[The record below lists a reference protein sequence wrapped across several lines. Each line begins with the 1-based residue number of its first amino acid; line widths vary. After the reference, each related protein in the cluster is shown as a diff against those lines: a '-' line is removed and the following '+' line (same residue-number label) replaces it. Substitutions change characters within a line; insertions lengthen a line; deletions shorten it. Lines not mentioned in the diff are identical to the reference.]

1 MLIEDGSD
9 RAEVIND
16 MLAISV
22 IIFMEYC
29 FLGKSG
35 EILEDFR
42 HGDAESE
49 RSDQRS
55 QL

>member
-16 MLAISV
+16 ILAISV
-22 IIFMEYC
+22 IILMEYRL
-29 FLGKSG
+29 LGESG

-42 HGDAESE
+42 HGDAESG
-49 RSDQRS
+49 RSD
-55 QL
+55 